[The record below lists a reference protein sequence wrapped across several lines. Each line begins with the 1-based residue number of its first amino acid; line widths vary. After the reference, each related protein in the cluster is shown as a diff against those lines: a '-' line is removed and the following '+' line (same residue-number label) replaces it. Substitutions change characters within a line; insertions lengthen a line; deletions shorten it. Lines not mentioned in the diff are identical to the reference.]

1 MKDKL
6 EEINSIAGVMDSV
19 LVNKNGSIVS
29 SQKSPYLTK
38 GILESIGREVMQL
51 DTTIKYTGE
60 DIKGF
65 DLLYDYG
72 RVIVQKGNDFYLIV
86 LCKSSVDTSLLRL
99 TLNVVLKDLNEK
111 KDPKGHFGIKMFNR
125 T

>member
-1 MKDKL
+1 MQDKL
-6 EEINSIAGVMDSV
+6 NEINSIAGVMDSV

-29 SQKSPYLTK
+29 SQQSPFLTQSL
-38 GILESIGREVMQL
+38 LESIGREVMQL
-51 DTTIKYTGE
+51 DAAIDAAGE
-60 DIKGF
+60 GIKGF

-72 RVIVQKGNDFYLIV
+72 RVIVQKGSNFYLVV

-111 KDPKGHFGIKMFNR
+111 RVSRGSSGIRMFNM